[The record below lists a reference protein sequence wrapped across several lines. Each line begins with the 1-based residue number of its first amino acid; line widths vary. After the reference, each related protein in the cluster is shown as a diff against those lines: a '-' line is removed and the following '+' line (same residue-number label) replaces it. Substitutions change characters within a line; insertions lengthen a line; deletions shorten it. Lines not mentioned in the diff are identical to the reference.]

1 MRQVAIAALL
11 ANVVYAAQH
20 WCVKGFVAN
29 RDYFVA
35 KTGAAPVISAVNAF
49 GAALDLTCAAGK
61 VPQNGDKSILRRH
74 HLIVRFIYI

>member
-1 MRQVAIAALL
+1 LPALH
-11 ANVVYAAQH
+11 ANLLYAAQH

-35 KTGAAPVISAVNAF
+35 KTGAALVIPAVSAF
-49 GAALDLTCAAGK
+49 GAALGLTCAAGK

-74 HLIVRFIYI
+74 PSDS